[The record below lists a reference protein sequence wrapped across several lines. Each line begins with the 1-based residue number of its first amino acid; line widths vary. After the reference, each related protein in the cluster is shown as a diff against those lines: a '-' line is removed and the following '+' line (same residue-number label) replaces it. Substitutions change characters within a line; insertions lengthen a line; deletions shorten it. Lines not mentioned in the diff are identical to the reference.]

1 VFDKL
6 FDFLLSI
13 IGMFQFWTVCKAED
27 AGFIRRFGQPVRKM
41 RPGLN
46 FLWPFAI
53 ETSTHVDMRL
63 WADVL
68 PAQSLRTK
76 DGVDLVLRLMVS
88 YHVAEPERFV
98 LNVFDPTNNV
108 QDVAAGAL
116 GSAVSKATAEEV
128 YSGAVLRRVR
138 SAVTSA
144 AKRWGVAVDK
154 VQFTDITPAT
164 SFRLFGA
171 TKDEN

>member
-1 VFDKL
+1 MFDKI
-6 FDFLLSI
+6 FDFLISI
-13 IGMFQFWTVCKAED
+13 LDLFRFWTVCAAEH
-27 AGFIRRFGQPVRKM
+27 AGFVRRFGQPVRKLK
-41 RPGLN
+41 PGLN
-46 FLWPFAI
+46 FVLPFNI

-68 PAQSLRTK
+68 PAQSLRTA

-88 YHVAEPERFV
+88 YRVEDPQRFI

-116 GSAVSKATAEEV
+116 GSAVSRATAEDV
-128 YSGAVLRRVR
+128 YSGKVLRRVR
-138 SAVTSA
+138 TAVTTA
-144 AKRWGVAVDK
+144 AKKWGVAIDK
-154 VQFTDITPAT
+154 VQFTDVAAAT